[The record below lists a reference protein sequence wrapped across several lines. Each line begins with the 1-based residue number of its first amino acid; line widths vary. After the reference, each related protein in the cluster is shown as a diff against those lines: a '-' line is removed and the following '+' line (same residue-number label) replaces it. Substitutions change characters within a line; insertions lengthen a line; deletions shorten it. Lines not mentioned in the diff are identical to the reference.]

1 MKKIAVIGAKG
12 NMGQRYCLILE
23 KYCSCEVVK
32 YDIDSVL
39 TFDDLK
45 KCDGFIIATPT
56 DSHLNIIRV
65 LQGFNKPILCEKP
78 ITKDVDSL
86 KSLLESDIDLSMI
99 NQYEFL
105 DDKNSIGI
113 TYYDYFKTGNDG
125 LYWDCINI
133 IGIARSSII
142 LKNESLVWNCM
153 LNGKKLDL
161 REMDYAYIQNINEW
175 VLGWRNKDYILGAH
189 KKVVELYDKTTK

>member
-32 YDIDSVL
+32 YDIDSL
-39 TFDDLK
+39 LLFDDIT

-56 DSHLNIIRV
+56 DHHFEMIKI
-65 LQGFNKPILCEKP
+65 LQGFNKPIFCEKP
-78 ITKDVDSL
+78 ITKDVDAL

-99 NQYEFL
+99 NQYEFIT
-105 DDKNSIGI
+105 DKEAEGD
-113 TYYDYFKTGNDG
+113 TYYNYFKTGNDG

-133 IGIARSSII
+133 IGLAKGNVTIANDSLIWDCKINGQRLSIN
-142 LKNESLVWNCM
+142 K
-153 LNGKKLDL
+153 
-161 REMDYAYIQNINEW
+161 MDYGYIRNIVAW
-175 VLGWRNKDYILGAH
+175 VKGWRNKDYILGAH